1 MTSKIDDSVKNADIA
16 LKLHRLF
23 DLQQSSV
30 PIFASFHKV
39 DRNLQKYRHL
49 QIFFFTYDVVNVSVR
64 RTIKNMVSKI
74 L

>member
-39 DRNLQKYRHL
+39 VRNLQKYRHL
-49 QIFFFTYDVVNVSVR
+49 QMFFTYDVIDVTLR
-64 RTIKNMVSKI
+64 LTINDMVSKI
-74 L
+74 F

>member
-39 DRNLQKYRHL
+39 DRNLQQYRHL
-49 QIFFFTYDVVNVSVR
+49 QMFFTYDVVNVSVR
-64 RTIKNMVSKI
+64 RTIKNMVSNI